1 MIRSFEIRGYR
12 CFSRAYAENLSRIN
26 IIVGQSGT
34 GKTALLEALFI
45 CGGGN
50 PQHYFHILNW
60 RGVVGQKIEVQTETY
75 DLFFREMFHRFDSTG
90 GISIRIEDTDR
101 GQWSLEI
108 GTSIDSQK
116 QLVSPGDPA
125 VYTPI
130 TFKSKSGSGKTHRE
144 TIRVE
149 EGLNFTQA
157 PEPYQIHFLNN
168 VTLAQPVAPASRF
181 SQIVQEAREEAVIQA
196 LNEIYK
202 NIVDV
207 RLVTYAGGNVLLA
220 SVDGLGR
227 IPISS
232 VSGGINKYLNVLLT
246 LGHKQRNVVLIDE
259 MENGFYYSNLTQ
271 AWEGILAAC
280 RATDSQVFL
289 TTHSRECLIALLP
302 VMKKKVDDFAL
313 IRTEKLNGEIVLVPF
328 SGKEMHDSLKQHFEI
343 R

>member
-1 MIRSFEIRGYR
+1 MIRSFEIKGYR
-12 CFSRAYAENLSRIN
+12 CFSRACAENLSRIN

-50 PQHYFHILNW
+50 PSNYFNILNW
-60 RGVVGQKIEVQTETY
+60 RGVVGPKVEVQTETY
-75 DLFFREMFHRFDSTG
+75 DQFFREMFHRFDSTS
-90 GISIRIEDTDR
+90 GISICIEDSDR
-101 GQWSLEI
+101 GQWLLKI
-108 GTSIDSQK
+108 GTSVDSK
-116 QLVSPGDPA
+116 RQLVSPGDTA

-130 TFKSKSGSGKTHRE
+130 TFMSTSGSGKTHCS
-144 TIRVE
+144 TIE
-149 EGLNFTQA
+149 LEKGLNFTQP

-168 VTLAQPVAPASRF
+168 VTLAQPFTSASRF
-181 SQIVQEAREEAVIQA
+181 SQIVQEAREETVISA
-196 LNEIYK
+196 LNQIYK
-202 NIVDV
+202 NITDV
-207 RLVTYAGGNVLLA
+207 RLVTYAGGHVLLA

-232 VSGGINKYLNVLLT
+232 VSGGINKFLTILLT

-259 MENGFYYSNLTQ
+259 IENGFYYSNLTQ

-280 RATDSQVFL
+280 RASDSQVFL
-289 TTHSRECLIALLP
+289 TTHSRECLMALLP

-313 IRTEKLNGEIVLVPF
+313 IRTERLNGEIVLVPF
-328 SGKEMHDSLKQHFEI
+328 SGKEVHDSLKQHFEI

>member
-1 MIRSFEIRGYR
+1 MIRSFEIKGYR
-12 CFSRAYAENLSRIN
+12 CFSRVCAENLSRVN

-50 PQHYFHILNW
+50 PINYFDILTW
-60 RGVVGQKIEVQTETY
+60 RGVVGPKIELQSEAY
-75 DLFFREMFHRFDSTG
+75 DQFFREMFHRFDSSS

-101 GQWSLEI
+101 GQWVLEI
-108 GTSIDSQK
+108 GTSVDSQGP
-116 QLVSPGDPA
+116 LVSPGDTS

-130 TFKSKSGSGKTHRE
+130 TFRSKSGSGKPYCA
-144 TIRVE
+144 TIDLKK
-149 EGLNFTQA
+149 GLKFPQP
-157 PEPYQIHFLNN
+157 PEPYQIHLLNN
-168 VTLAQPVAPASRF
+168 VTLAQPLLPASKF
-181 SQIVQEAREEAVIQA
+181 SQIVQDAREEPLIRA
-196 LNEIYK
+196 LNQIYK
-202 NIVDV
+202 NITDV
-207 RLVTYAGGNVLLA
+207 RLVTYGGGNVLLA
-220 SVDGLGR
+220 SVNGLGR

-232 VSGGINKYLNVLLT
+232 ASGGINKYLTILLT

-271 AWEGILAAC
+271 AWEGILEAC
-280 RATDSQVFL
+280 RATESQVFL
-289 TTHSRECLIALLP
+289 TTHSRECLMALLP
-302 VMKKKVDDFAL
+302 LMKKKADDFSL